1 MTTKTPQNPAATK
14 VPVKLLRRPIPALQ
28 LGPAYPTIED
38 ITRRQFL
45 IGAGSLLVLAPYGCG
60 GLASEQREALEEC
73 EDRPVEHPLGAACV
87 PEDPERIVVMDADH
101 TLDSIIAL
109 GIEPVGAAAPSYTGG
124 IPDHLIREVEGD
136 IESVGTTEQPNLETI
151 TALSPEL
158 MIGTAPLMESFY
170 EELSQIGPTV
180 GMEFEQTAWKERLRR
195 TGEILGREDR
205 AEELLTEYE
214 DRVSE
219 FREATG
225 DQLGGATVTLT
236 RVTDLGFRYI
246 TFGGSFPGTI
256 LTDAGL
262 EQPPDQE
269 PGEIGE
275 PFVEISEEDI
285 STLEA
290 DYIFVSVDGG
300 QEGELENLR
309 QNSLWNGLEGEKIQ
323 VSSNRWIF
331 GGILTAN
338 AILSDLEEHLLG
350 GG

>member
-1 MTTKTPQNPAATK
+1 MTKI
-14 VPVKLLRRPIPALQ
+14 VKRPRTIPGFPPL
-28 LGPAYPTIED
+28 PRIED

-45 IGAGSLLVLAPYGCG
+45 IGAGSLLILAPYGCG
-60 GLASEQREALEEC
+60 GLAEEQRDALAEC
-73 EDRPVEHPLGAACV
+73 EARPVEHPLGAACV
-87 PEDPERIVVMDADH
+87 PEDPGRIVVMDADH
-101 TLDSIIAL
+101 TLDLIIAL

-124 IPDHLIREVEGD
+124 IPDHLIREVEGE
-136 IESVGTTEQPNLETI
+136 IESVGTTEQPDLETI
-151 TALSPEL
+151 AALSPEL

-170 EELSQIGPTV
+170 DDLSRIAPTV
-180 GMEFEQTAWKERLRR
+180 GMDFEQTAWKERLRR

-214 DRVSE
+214 ARVSE
-219 FREATG
+219 FRASAA
-225 DQLGGATVTLT
+225 DWLGGATVTLT

-246 TFGGSFPGTI
+246 TFGDSFPGTV

-269 PGEIGE
+269 PGEVGE
-275 PFVEISEEDI
+275 PFVEISEENI
-285 STLEA
+285 SILEA

-309 QNSLWNGLEGEKIQ
+309 RNPLWNGLEGERIQ

-338 AILSDLEEHLLG
+338 AILDDLERHLLNG
-350 GG
+350 E